1 MDPIPLLGIISFLQQ
16 EEDDEDE
23 DILAILNIIKF
34 EIRFNAALSSN
45 RQIIERVFVRLKGK
59 FRRLKTYD
67 VKNLDYFNDMIVTA
81 CCLHNF
87 TLDLP
92 FELDDDREHQNE
104 LNDDFDL
111 LDEDVNE
118 ELDDRAIEKRNT
130 IAAYYAEVLEESEE
144 EE

>member
-1 MDPIPLLGIISFLQQ
+1 
-16 EEDDEDE
+16 
-23 DILAILNIIKF
+23 
-34 EIRFNAALSSN
+34 
-45 RQIIERVFVRLKGK
+45 
-59 FRRLKTYD
+59 
-67 VKNLDYFNDMIVTA
+67 MIVAA

-118 ELDDRAIEKRNT
+118 ELDDRAIEKGILLQRTMLRSLRKVKEKKNNFRISFIIILKKQKNCISKSST
-130 IAAYYAEVLEESEE
+130 ISV
-144 EE
+144 

>member
-1 MDPIPLLGIISFLQQ
+1 LSIHI
-16 EEDDEDE
+16 
-23 DILAILNIIKF
+23 NINIKSIYVKF

-45 RQIIERVFVRLKGK
+45 RQIIERVFSRLKGK

-67 VKNLDYFNDMIVTA
+67 VKNLDYFNDMIVA
-81 CCLHNF
+81 VCCFHNF
-87 TLDLP
+87 TLDFP

-104 LNDDFDL
+104 LNDDFEL

-118 ELDDRAIEKRNT
+118 ELDDRATEKRNT

-144 EE
+144 EELLSH

>member
-1 MDPIPLLGIISFLQQ
+1 M
-16 EEDDEDE
+16 
-23 DILAILNIIKF
+23 
-34 EIRFNAALSSN
+34 
-45 RQIIERVFVRLKGK
+45 
-59 FRRLKTYD
+59 RLKTYD
-67 VKNLDYFNDMIVTA
+67 VKNLDYFNNMIVAA

-111 LDEDVNE
+111 QDEDVNE

-130 IAAYYAEVLEESEE
+130 IAAYYAEILEESEGE
-144 EE
+144 EEQLSHFIHHYFEKTKNLYFEIIDHFCLIKNINMFLRLLFKHVYRKTKCNFSYL

>member
-1 MDPIPLLGIISFLQQ
+1 
-16 EEDDEDE
+16 
-23 DILAILNIIKF
+23 
-34 EIRFNAALSSN
+34 
-45 RQIIERVFVRLKGK
+45 
-59 FRRLKTYD
+59 
-67 VKNLDYFNDMIVTA
+67 
-81 CCLHNF
+81 
-87 TLDLP
+87 LP

-104 LNDDFDL
+104 LNDNFDL